1 MNRFA
6 CFLLAAATL
15 GACGDDD
22 GPTDAAIPFDGGFDA
37 SVDLDA
43 GEPDAG
49 DPDAGTPMDA
59 GMDSGPPDAGPTL
72 GYGESCTADAQCVSD
87 LCLMVTGVEPTCSR
101 ECNLDVPHA
110 CRAEGTLCV
119 PAGAAAVCFGPEID
133 TGSDTDDANL
143 TLGDCVT
150 RTLRPLGADADLF
163 QVRAAT
169 DDPIVVSVQPEDGV
183 DVELDFYD
191 GAGELVARQN
201 MNEAGGIEGLR
212 FTEWTSDG
220 IVFVLVK
227 DAGSSIANPYRVCV
241 ETAE

>member
-1 MNRFA
+1 MTRLVSL
-6 CFLLAAATL
+6 LLASIL
-15 GACGDDD
+15 LVACDDD
-22 GPTDAAIPFDGGFDA
+22 DPVVIDAGTDATPFDAAID
-37 SVDLDA
+37 
-43 GEPDAG
+43 PDAG
-49 DPDAGTPMDA
+49 DPDAGDPDA
-59 GMDSGPPDAGPTL
+59 GALDAGSDSGPPDAGPTL
-72 GYGESCTADAQCVSD
+72 EYGASCTSDAQCISN
-87 LCLMVTGVEPTCSR
+87 LCLMVTGAEPTCSR

-119 PAGAAAVCFGPEID
+119 PAGSWAVCFGPDID

-201 MNEAGGIEGLR
+201 MNAAGGIEGLR